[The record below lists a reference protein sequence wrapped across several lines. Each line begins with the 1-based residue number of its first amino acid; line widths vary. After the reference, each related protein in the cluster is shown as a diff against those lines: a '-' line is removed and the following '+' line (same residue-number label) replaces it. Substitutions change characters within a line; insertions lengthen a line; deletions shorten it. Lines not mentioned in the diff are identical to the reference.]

1 MTYAAAAHTAF
12 DQNLA
17 MLDGLL
23 AKAARHEAGDD
34 LLAVRLAEDMLPL
47 ATQIRFVGHQ
57 VVNTLNLLAGGDY
70 TLSETDPAT
79 LAQARAHITDLRAMM
94 ADHPA
99 QDWAGSGEQ
108 VEFGPGQGYTFAA
121 QAHEY
126 TRDWALPNFYFHAVT
141 AYAILR
147 HQGLAIGKADF
158 LPYMMRY
165 LVQPSG

>member
-108 VEFGPGQGYTFAA
+108 VEFGPGARIHVRRASPRIHPRLGAAQFLFPRRHRLRHFAA
-121 QAHEY
+121 P
-126 TRDWALPNFYFHAVT
+126 RS
-141 AYAILR
+141 R
-147 HQGLAIGKADF
+147 H
-158 LPYMMRY
+158 R
-165 LVQPSG
+165 

>member
-1 MTYAAAAHTAF
+1 
-12 DQNLA
+12 
-17 MLDGLL
+17 
-23 AKAARHEAGDD
+23 
-34 LLAVRLAEDMLPL
+34 
-47 ATQIRFVGHQ
+47 
-57 VVNTLNLLAGGDY
+57 
-70 TLSETDPAT
+70 
-79 LAQARAHITDLRAMM
+79 MM
-94 ADHPA
+94 ADHPT
-99 QDWAGSGEQ
+99 QNWAGSGEQ

-158 LPYMMRY
+158 LPYMMQY